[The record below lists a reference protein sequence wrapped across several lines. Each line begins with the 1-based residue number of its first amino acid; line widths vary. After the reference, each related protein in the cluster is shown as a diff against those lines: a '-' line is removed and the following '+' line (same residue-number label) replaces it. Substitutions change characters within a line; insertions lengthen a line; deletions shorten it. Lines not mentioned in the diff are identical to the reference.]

1 MNETDTQILALRQ
14 DLDEVQKKRAA
25 LEHKYRELEEEI
37 QSVKCGWRAKLYAL
51 HSAYMDLIQET
62 AQIMERNGELEDA

>member
-1 MNETDTQILALRQ
+1 MNETDAHILALRQ
-14 DLDEVQKKRAA
+14 EWNEVQKKRTA
-25 LEHKYRELEEEI
+25 LEQQYCQLEEEI

-62 AQIMERNGELEDA
+62 AQIMERNEQLEDE